1 MAMTTFDHF
10 DRLDAS
16 KAPNAPGTTEPG
28 DPAGHR
34 VLYVL
39 GFGLAGAILSNSA
52 VFLYFFALGSSC

>member
-10 DRLDAS
+10 DGMDAS
-16 KAPNAPGTTEPG
+16 KASKAPGLTEPA

-39 GFGLAGAILSNSA
+39 GVGLAGAIVSNAA
-52 VFLYFFALGSSC
+52 VFLYFFTLGTSC

>member
-1 MAMTTFDHF
+1 MTTVDHF
-10 DRLDAS
+10 DRMDAS
-16 KAPNAPGTTEPG
+16 KAATSPGMTEPG

-39 GFGLAGAILSNSA
+39 GVGLAGAILSNSA

>member
-1 MAMTTFDHF
+1 MTTFDHF
-10 DRLDAS
+10 DRMDAS
-16 KAPNAPGTTEPG
+16 KTSKAPGMTERG

-39 GFGLAGAILSNSA
+39 GVGLAGAIVSNAA